1 MKKLTLTLAII
12 FSVLL
17 CTGQKIN
24 KAEYFID
31 SDPGYGLAIPI
42 PISTPGKVLSLSFQ
56 VNATGLSQGFHM
68 MVLRARDDKGY
79 WSNTRQQVFYVYQI
93 QNVTESKINKAEYFI
108 DNDPGFGLAVP
119 IPVSTPA
126 KRLSLSFN
134 VNASGLS
141 QGFHMMVLRARD
153 QLNRWSNSRQQ
164 VFYVYQIQNVAESKI
179 NKAEYFIDNDPG
191 FGLAVPIPVIIPA
204 KRVSLS
210 FNVNVSG
217 FSEGFHMMVLRAH
230 DQLGHWSNTRQQVFY
245 VYKVQSA
252 TVAKINKAEYFI
264 DSDPGFGK
272 AVPVPVSIPGK
283 RVSLSFNVNASGLS
297 QGFHMMVVRAHDELG
312 RWSNTRQQVFY
323 LYKAIPPVSS
333 NITGIEYFIDT
344 DPGFGKGTPVSV
356 AVPGSRVTADFIAN
370 LNGLTSGDHIIY
382 IRAKDALKRWSH
394 YFAQA
399 FTLTISDFAKEEVVS
414 WFRIYPNPN
423 EGNFKIDFADL
434 QNRPIKITINDLNG
448 RTVYSNELEGEIISL
463 SVDLPDGTYLLT
475 VESGNQHFNQKLI
488 IRR

>member
-31 SDPGYGLAIPI
+31 NDPGYGMAVPI

-56 VNATGLSQGFHM
+56 VNANGLSQGFHM

-93 QNVTESKINKAEYFI
+93 QNVTESKIKKAEYFI
-108 DNDPGFGLAVP
+108 DTDPGFGLAVP

-164 VFYVYQIQNVAESKI
+164 VFYVY
-179 NKAEYFIDNDPG
+179 
-191 FGLAVPIPVIIPA
+191 
-204 KRVSLS
+204 
-210 FNVNVSG
+210 
-217 FSEGFHMMVLRAH
+217 
-230 DQLGHWSNTRQQVFY
+230 
-245 VYKVQSA
+245 KVQSA

-264 DSDPGFGK
+264 DTDPGFGK
-272 AVPVPVSIPGK
+272 AVAVPVTIPGK
-283 RVSLSFNVNASGLS
+283 RVSLSFNVNTSGLT

-323 LYKAIPPVSS
+323 FYKVIPPVVS
-333 NITGIEYFIDT
+333 NISGIEYFIDT

-356 AVPGSRVTADFIAN
+356 AVPGRRATADFIAN

-382 IRAKDALKRWSH
+382 IRARDALKRWSH
-394 YFAQA
+394 SFAQA
-399 FTLTISDFAKEEVVS
+399 FTLTISDFVKEEVVS
-414 WFRIYPNPN
+414 WFRMYPNPN

-434 QNRPIKITINDLNG
+434 QNRPIKVTINDLNG